1 MATTL
6 KMSGR
11 LINLSILTT
20 LVVAFITGVLTF
32 ALGSATSSFV
42 AVAHGVGGLAVA
54 VLVGWKLYR
63 LARRGGL
70 GRLGPLAL
78 AALVT
83 LVVAS
88 GVLFSTGLGISYGP
102 LSTMQVHVG
111 AALVMLPFAI
121 GHVFSYPVGPRRTDF
136 DRRRMLAVG
145 GVFGIAAATWLA
157 IEGVM
162 RVARL
167 PGADRR
173 FTGSHEQGS
182 FHPQAMPTTQWL
194 NDTVP
199 NIDAE
204 AWRLSLVVGT
214 MQQLR
219 LVELKGYNDEIEA
232 TLDCTGG
239 WYSRQ
244 RWGGVRLDRLLGEA
258 EGASILVTSATGFRR
273 RFPREDAD
281 RLLLATHLGGEPL
294 SAGHGYPARLVAPG
308 RRGFWWVK
316 WVTEIAVDDRSWW
329 LQSPFA
335 LT

>member
-1 MATTL
+1 
-6 KMSGR
+6 MSGR
-11 LINLSILTT
+11 LINFSIFVT
-20 LVVAFITGVLTF
+20 LVVALVTGVLSF
-32 ALGSATSSFV
+32 ALGSATAAVIV
-42 AVAHGVGGLAVA
+42 AVHGVGGLAVA
-54 VLVGWKLYR
+54 ILVGWKLNR

-70 GRLGPLAL
+70 RRLGPLAL

-83 LVVAS
+83 LVVAT

-121 GHVFSYPVGPRRTDF
+121 RHIFSYPVGPRRTDL
-136 DRRRMLAVG
+136 DRRRLLAVG
-145 GVFGIAAATWLA
+145 GVVGVAAATWLA
-157 IEGVM
+157 VEGVM
-162 RVARL
+162 KVARL

-173 FTGSHEQGS
+173 FTGPHEQGS

-194 NDTVP
+194 NDSVP
-199 NIDAE
+199 DIDPE

-214 MQQLR
+214 MQQLS
-219 LVELKGYNDEIEA
+219 LVELEGYNDEIEA

-239 WYSRQ
+239 WHSRQ
-244 RWGGVRLDRLLGEA
+244 QWGGVRLVRLLGEA
-258 EGASILVTSATGFRR
+258 EGVSILVKSATGFRR

-316 WVTEIAVDDRSWW
+316 WVTEITVDDRSWW
-329 LQSPFA
+329 LQSPFP